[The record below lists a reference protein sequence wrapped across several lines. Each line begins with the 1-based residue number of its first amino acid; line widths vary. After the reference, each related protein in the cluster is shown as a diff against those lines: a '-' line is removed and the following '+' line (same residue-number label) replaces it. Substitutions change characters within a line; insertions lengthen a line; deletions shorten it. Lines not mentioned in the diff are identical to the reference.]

1 MAKTP
6 GKTAPFLLGA
16 IAGALALA
24 IVGFSWG
31 GWMTGY
37 TANGLAAASARQA
50 VVASLTPICVAQFR
64 KDPKAMASLKAM
76 SAIERWQRAEYIQKG
91 GWATMPG
98 GGEKPARGVAAA
110 CADALIPSSA

>member
-6 GKTAPFLLGA
+6 GKTGPFLLGA

-37 TANGLAAASARQA
+37 TAKELAAKSASQA
-50 VVASLTPICVAQFR
+50 VIARLTPICVAQFR
-64 KDPKAMASLKAM
+64 KDPKAMASLEAM
-76 SAIERWQRAEYIQKG
+76 HAIARWQRAEYVSRN

-98 GGEKPARGVAAA
+98 STNEPASGVAAA